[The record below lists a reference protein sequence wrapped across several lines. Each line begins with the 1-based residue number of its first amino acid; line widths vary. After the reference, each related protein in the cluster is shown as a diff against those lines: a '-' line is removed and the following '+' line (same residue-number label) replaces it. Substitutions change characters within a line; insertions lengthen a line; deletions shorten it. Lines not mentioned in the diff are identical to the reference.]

1 MTRTMGTKEE
11 LDNPKAF
18 AVKKFLEIPKNRG
31 YAPYIN
37 RFDDVE
43 LQLKA
48 IEEIKEIQK
57 NREWHKNRKGMSVE
71 GGLPLRQENILPRQ
85 NKGGLPKK
93 PKFMKG
99 GSYKGKSHMY
109 AAGGMVKELKM

>member
-57 NREWHKNRKGMSVE
+57 NRENRKGSMAVE
-71 GGLPLRQENILPRQ
+71 GGLPFSSESILPRQ

-109 AAGGMVKELKM
+109 AAGGIVKELKM

>member
-37 RFDDVE
+37 RFDDVD

-57 NREWHKNRKGMSVE
+57 NRENRKGMAVE
-71 GGLPLRQENILPRQ
+71 GGLPFSSESILPRQ

-99 GSYKGKSHMY
+99 GSYKGKPHMY
-109 AAGGMVKELKM
+109 AAGGMVKELKI

>member
-57 NREWHKNRKGMSVE
+57 NRENRKGMAVE
-71 GGLPLRQENILPRQ
+71 GGLPFSSESILPRQ

-109 AAGGMVKELKM
+109 AAGGIVKELKM

>member
-37 RFDDVE
+37 RFDDVD

-57 NREWHKNRKGMSVE
+57 NRENRKGMAVE
-71 GGLPLRQENILPRQ
+71 GGLPFSSESILPRQ

-109 AAGGMVKELKM
+109 AAGGMVKELKI

>member
-37 RFDDVE
+37 RFDDVD

-57 NREWHKNRKGMSVE
+57 NRENRKGMAVE
-71 GGLPLRQENILPRQ
+71 GGLPFSSESILPRQ

-109 AAGGMVKELKM
+109 AAGGIVKELKM

>member
-1 MTRTMGTKEE
+1 MGTKEE

-57 NREWHKNRKGMSVE
+57 NRENRKGMAVE
-71 GGLPLRQENILPRQ
+71 GGLPFSSESILPRQ

-109 AAGGMVKELKM
+109 AAGGMVKELKI